1 MMRVL
6 SLSCKSELAL
16 LVLKIPLVLAERK
29 LFGYLAAL
37 SWCDNFSILF
47 SYLKAAVTVVAPVRN
62 HSCQDNTNAL
72 IKVLPNIA
80 YPLLQCVLVLL
91 ELELYHES

>member
-1 MMRVL
+1 MRVL
-6 SLSCKSELAL
+6 SLSCKPELAL
-16 LVLKIPLVLAERK
+16 LVPMIPLVLAERK

-47 SYLKAAVTVVAPVRN
+47 SYLKAVVAPVRN

-72 IKVLPNIA
+72 IKVLPNNA